1 MGTVA
6 SGSVASG
13 AVAAGAA
20 LGMAAAAAWAV
31 SVPRPLEEDWPGAI
45 AAGGALGMAGVVHPS
60 AVGGGSAG
68 RTTWSH
74 SVNASG
80 RIAAVLPS
88 LALPVGCCRSS
99 RSHSWL

>member
-1 MGTVA
+1 MGTNA

-20 LGMAAAAAWAV
+20 LGRAAAAACEI
-31 SVPRPLEEDWPGAI
+31 SVPSPLEEDWPGAN
-45 AAGGALGMAGVVHPS
+45 AAGGALGVACEVHPS

-80 RIAAVLPS
+80 RIDAVAPS
-88 LALPVGCCRSS
+88 MALSAGC
-99 RSHSWL
+99 